1 MEESDLIWAG
11 TGFMEES
18 TYRDMSEGVHSFESR
33 NKKECF
39 KEKEYMQSLCPKE
52 AHWIFKIEEIWCGW
66 NNGEYMV
73 YEAGEE
79 SRRWIKQILTD
90 VWLLV
95 LTPYVMILPKSAM
108 ISFVFWKDLSDF
120 WVKDVLGGD
129 KDGKNS
135 QLGEHSRCLGKLA
148 AWLRKRWWKWR

>member
-11 TGFMEES
+11 TGFMEWHIEICLKAYIVFS
-18 TYRDMSEGVHSFESR
+18 QGI
-33 NKKECF
+33 KKSALKRRTMCKAF
-39 KEKEYMQSLCPKE
+39 VPKRHI
-52 AHWIFKIEEIWCGW
+52 AFSKLKEIWCGW

-95 LTPYVMILPKSAM
+95 LTLYVMGLPKSAV
-108 ISFVFWKDLSDF
+108 ILFVFWKDLSDF

-129 KDGKNS
+129 KDRKNS

-148 AWLRKRWWKWR
+148 AWLRKRWWKLR